1 MGLAISLGWPVIN
14 NIGGGIVGTPK
25 RDYSCHLYVSEVTGR
40 GRLVTDQQILFF
52 TSDKNTS
59 NIYFICDALIDF
71 TAELIFAGEDKTDHK
86 LPCKKVDDRLLE
98 VEIPQEQLQQ
108 AGTYSAQLLLTIGDK
123 VLTTNPIS
131 FTIKNSVLGGGT
143 NG

>member
-1 MGLAISLGWPVIN
+1 M
-14 NIGGGIVGTPK
+14 GTPK

-40 GRLVTDQQILFF
+40 GRLVTDQQIIFF

-59 NIYFICDALIDF
+59 NIYFICDTLIAF
-71 TAELIFAGEDKTDHK
+71 TAELIFSGEDNTNHK
-86 LPCKKVDDRLLE
+86 LPCRKVDGKLLE

-108 AGTYSAQLLLTIGDK
+108 AGNYLAQLLLTIGDK

-131 FTIKNSVLGGGT
+131 FTIKNSVLGGIT
-143 NG
+143 NDN